1 MSPNLEIIKI
11 TPPAI
16 FKIQLFLALSGLLF
30 YSQLVKTMDNLFRK
44 DALNYHAKGRPGKIE
59 VIPTKPYSTQRDLSL
74 AYSPGVADPCL
85 EINKNPDD
93 VYKYTAKG
101 NLVAVISNGTAV
113 LGLGDIGADASKPVM
128 EGKGLLFKIFADIDV
143 FDIEIDVK
151 DVDKFVE
158 TVVNIAPTFG
168 GINLEDIKAP
178 ECFEIEDRIKEAL
191 DIPVMHDDQ
200 HGTAIITAAGLLN
213 TLELTGKKIENIK
226 IVVNGAG
233 ASAVSCI
240 KLYLALGVKK
250 ENITMLDS
258 RGVLHKDR
266 KDLNDIKKQ
275 FVTGRD
281 VHTLEEAVVGADMFL
296 GLSVAGVLKPE
307 YLKTMA
313 ENPVVFALANPVPEI
328 GYEEAMEARK
338 DLIMATGR
346 SDFPNQI
353 NNVLGFPF
361 IFRGAMDVK
370 ATAINDEMKLAASRA
385 LAELAKQPVPEEVNI
400 AYHEKNLKFGKEY
413 IIPKPTDPRL
423 IVHLAP
429 AVAKAAMD
437 SGVARKPIED
447 WDVYGEELNKRLG
460 ISNPLMRQI
469 KGRAKRDIQR
479 VVFGE
484 AEDYNMLKAAEIVLN
499 EKTAIP
505 ILLGNVENIK
515 SIIREHSLELD
526 GVEIIDPRSDAIES
540 KRNEFAEIL
549 FKKRYRRGITVK
561 AAHDLLI
568 HRNYFAPMLVETGYA
583 DAMISGLTRN
593 YPSTIKPSLEVIG
606 MKEGSSLVSGM
617 YIINTK
623 RGPYF
628 FADCTVNKN
637 PTMEDLVE
645 ITLQTKYAVEQF
657 RIQPRIAFVSYSNF
671 GSNPGNIPNKQRD
684 AIAHLH
690 EFYPDMIVDG
700 EMQANVAL
708 NQDILEKNFPFS
720 KLLGGSANTLIFPY
734 LTAGNIA
741 YKLLQELADVEVI
754 GPVLNGLNKSV
765 HILPIG
771 GTVNEIVN
779 MVMIAALDAQCVKKR
794 NGGENCT

>member
-1 MSPNLEIIKI
+1 
-11 TPPAI
+11 
-16 FKIQLFLALSGLLF
+16 
-30 YSQLVKTMDNLFRK
+30 MDNLFRK
-44 DALNYHAKGRPGKIE
+44 DALIYHSKGRPGKIE

-85 EINKNPDD
+85 EIEKNPDD

-143 FDIEIDVK
+143 FDIEIGEK
-151 DVDKFVE
+151 DIDKFVD
-158 TVVNIAPTFG
+158 TVVAIAPTFG

-213 TLELTGKKIENIK
+213 SLEMTGKKIEELK

-233 ASAVSCI
+233 ASAISCM
-240 KLYLALGVKK
+240 KLYMALGVKK
-250 ENITMLDS
+250 ENIVMLDS

-266 KDLNDIKKQ
+266 KDLNAIKKE
-275 FVTGRD
+275 FVTERD
-281 VHTLEEAVVGADMFL
+281 VKTLDEAIKGADMFL
-296 GLSVAGVLKPE
+296 GLSVGGVLKKE
-307 YLKTMA
+307 LLISMA
-313 ENPVVFALANPVPEI
+313 KNPVVFALANPVPEI
-328 GYEEAMEARK
+328 GYEEAIGTRD

-361 IFRGAMDVK
+361 IFRGALDVR
-370 ATAINDEMKLAASRA
+370 ASTINDEMKLAASKA
-385 LAELAKQPVPEEVNI
+385 LAELAKEPVPEEVNI
-400 AYHEKNLKFGKEY
+400 AYHEKNLKFGNEY

-423 IVHLAP
+423 ITHIAP
-429 AVAKAAMD
+429 AVARAAMD
-437 SGVARKPIED
+437 SGVAREPIED
-447 WDVYGEELNKRLG
+447 WDAYREELNKRLG

-469 KGRAKRDIQR
+469 KGRAKRELQR

-505 ILLGNVENIK
+505 ILLGNVDNIN
-515 SIIREHSLELD
+515 SIIKEHSLELD
-526 GVEIIDPRSDAIES
+526 GVEILDPRADALEN
-540 KRNEFAEIL
+540 KRKEFAELL
-549 FKKRYRRGITVK
+549 FRKRQRKGVTLK
-561 AAHDLLI
+561 TAHDLLI

-593 YPSTIKPSLEVIG
+593 YPSTIKPALDVIG
-606 MKEGSSLVSGM
+606 KKEGKSLVSGM

-637 PTMEDLVE
+637 PSAEDLVE

-671 GSNPGNIPNKQRD
+671 GSNRGNIPNKQRE
-684 AIAHLH
+684 AIAYLH
-690 EFYPDMIVDG
+690 ENFPEMIVDG
-700 EMQANVAL
+700 EMQANVAV
-708 NQDILEKNFPFS
+708 NQEILEKNFPFS
-720 KLLGGSANTLIFPY
+720 KLFGGAANTLIFPY

-754 GPVLNGLNKSV
+754 GPILNGLNKSV
-765 HILPIG
+765 HVLPIG
-771 GTVNEIVN
+771 STVTEIVN
-779 MVMIAALDAQCVKKR
+779 MVMIAALDGQCVHRR
-794 NGGENCT
+794 NKGEDCT

>member
-1 MSPNLEIIKI
+1 
-11 TPPAI
+11 
-16 FKIQLFLALSGLLF
+16 
-30 YSQLVKTMDNLFRK
+30 MDNLFRK
-44 DALNYHAKGRPGKIE
+44 DALAYHSEGRPGKIE

-74 AYSPGVADPCL
+74 AYSPGVADPCM
-85 EINKNPDD
+85 EIHRNPED

-113 LGLGDIGADASKPVM
+113 LGLGDIGADAGKPVM

-143 FDIEIDVK
+143 FDIEIDEK
-151 DVDKFVE
+151 NIDKFVD
-158 TVVNIAPTFG
+158 TVIAIAPTFG

-178 ECFEIEDRIKEAL
+178 ECFEIEDRIKAAL

-213 TLELTGKKIENIK
+213 TLELTGKKISEIK

-240 KLYLALGVKK
+240 RLYLMLGVKK
-250 ENITMLDS
+250 ENIIMLDS
-258 RGVLHKDR
+258 KGVLNKKR
-266 KDLNDIKKQ
+266 TDINKVKKE
-275 FVTGRD
+275 FVTKRD
-281 VHTLEEAVVGADMFL
+281 VDTLEDAIKGADMFL
-296 GLSVAGVLKPE
+296 GLSVGGVLKKE
-307 YLKTMA
+307 YLRSMA
-313 ENPVVFALANPVPEI
+313 DNPVVFALANPVPEI
-328 GYEEAMEARK
+328 GYEEAMQTRE

-361 IFRGAMDVK
+361 IFRGALDVR
-370 ATAINDEMKLAASRA
+370 ATTINDEMKLAASKA
-385 LAELAKQPVPEEVNI
+385 LAGLAKQPVPEEVNI

-423 IVHLAP
+423 IIHLAP

-437 SGVARKPIED
+437 TGVARKPIKD
-447 WDVYGEELNKRLG
+447 WDAYREELSKRLG
-460 ISNPLMRQI
+460 IGNPLMRQI
-469 KGRAKRDIQR
+469 KGRAKRNIQR

-505 ILLGNVENIK
+505 ILLGNVKEIKRIIKENK
-515 SIIREHSLELD
+515 LELE
-526 GVEIIDPRSDAIES
+526 GVEIIDPRSDAVED
-540 KRNEFAEIL
+540 KRREFAEIL
-549 FKKRYRRGITVK
+549 YEKRQRRGVTRK
-561 AAHDLLI
+561 GAYDLLL
-568 HRNYFAPMLVETGYA
+568 HRNYYAPMLVETGFA
-583 DAMISGLTRN
+583 DGMISGQTRN
-593 YPSTIKPSLEVIG
+593 YPSTIRPALEVIG
-606 MKEGSSLVSGM
+606 IKKGHRLVSGM

-657 RIQPRIAFVSYSNF
+657 KIQPRIAFVSYSNF
-671 GSNPGNIPNKQRD
+671 GSNPGNIPDKQRD
-684 AIAHLH
+684 AIAYLH
-690 EFYPDMIVDG
+690 KHYPDMIVDG

-708 NQDILEKNFPFS
+708 NREILENNFPFS
-720 KLLGGSANTLIFPY
+720 KLVGGAANTLIFPY

-754 GPVLNGLNKSV
+754 GPVLNGLKKSV
-765 HILPIG
+765 HVLPIG
-771 GTVNEIVN
+771 STVKEIVN
-779 MVMIAALDAQCVKKR
+779 MVMIAALDAQCVSLR
-794 NGGENCT
+794 EQGEECTGLY